1 MSGDMF
7 KKMKD
12 RITDEV
18 NSATNKLQNM
28 QIIDQLTSSIGPQIR
43 NDIAPPNQLLPEPHN
58 SSHVNRLGN
67 DCQFSLIDEDP
78 ISVYNEE
85 DELNSDMSPQQ
96 QLFNQRTI
104 RKANSKLAKPSN
116 DKNYSKA
123 CNTDNHNECQV
134 NSKTDNDTP
143 QNDVINIDDLSSDLD
158 DGLEDIH
165 DAKEDGLDVEID
177 LLSDKL
183 VYVNNEKPAHVPSQD
198 ILPLYKSKYK
208 NIVHELRR
216 LSSNFALE
224 TNELKLEKQKLVEQI
239 ADIELEL
246 DTLKHQQKSNSTQ
259 HDSLLSVSS
268 VSDNDKSCAGSPQS
282 NTESMSKM
290 KDLER
295 LLAKSKESLKHKNSI
310 IMNLRESLSE
320 VEKFKDFNQALK
332 RELGELKEAH
342 ETWTVSVAE
351 SKRVMHQEIE
361 NKNSAIE
368 KLKAESHEQQLVLSE
383 SNNKIRQLKSAI
395 QDLESRLVSTSAAH
409 QKERESLTK
418 ELTIA
423 KNNAIR
429 QLQKEHQNNIERI
442 KLDLE
447 KSIEALKVDI
457 LYKDEQMMKNAEQ
470 LQKMNEENHLLSSK
484 LDEINL
490 IFKDQSKVLEEVKS
504 NESNAARRVC
514 ELEIELRNLREQSE
528 ISKNTESRNQELLA
542 QVDLLNKQLSTSEK
556 ARIEIQKQQSETV
569 LDKECKRCD
578 DIQNH
583 SKTKIEEL
591 QQDLHQLNARLDLMN
606 TANDDQEKEI
616 KSLKT
621 EKDSLYENYKSMKSE
636 LEELTKKNEQL
647 TSIIK
652 ENESDLQSQQ
662 DQLDHM
668 ESMKRELENS
678 KKENTSLSDSLNR
691 VKSELSERSNE
702 LCNTKIRTE
711 ELLSQV
717 SNLKIDLDN
726 TRTMLEDLRKEK
738 DSISKTNELFEK
750 QKKDLEGK
758 LVMKILSVIKN
769 LETPNTSPGSD
780 KSYNLNQ
787 EDSSIEGDKKLPDPL
802 TLMEALSSLALD
814 KSNSCVTVTQR
825 LQAVLLDNSL
835 LSEELGRLKDE
846 LNYLNREK
854 SHEAQCSVEEG
865 EELRTEN
872 QALIHDQQ
880 AYDDKIKELEH
891 EVESLTTQFEYLK
904 NIGMFNS
911 TKFPI

>member
-1 MSGDMF
+1 MF

-28 QIIDQLTSSIGPQIR
+28 QIIDQLTSSIGAQIK
-43 NDIAPPNQLLPEPHN
+43 NDTAPPDQLLPEPHD
-58 SSHVNRLGN
+58 SSHVNRFGN
-67 DCQFSLIDEDP
+67 DSQFSLIDESS
-78 ISVYNEE
+78 ISVYTEE
-85 DELNSDMSPQQ
+85 DELNSDISPQE
-96 QLFNQRTI
+96 QLFNERTI

-116 DKNYSKA
+116 DKSYSKTS
-123 CNTDNHNECQV
+123 NIDNHNS

-143 QNDVINIDDLSSDLD
+143 QDDVIKIDDLSSDLD
-158 DGLEDIH
+158 DGLEDILSA

-183 VYVNNEKPAHVPSQD
+183 VYVNNEQLGHVPSQD

-208 NIVHELRR
+208 NVVHELRR

-224 TNELKLEKQKLVEQI
+224 RNEFKLEKNKFIEHI
-239 ADIELEL
+239 TDIKSEL
-246 DTLKHQQKSNSTQ
+246 DNLKHQQNPESTQ
-259 HDSLLSVSS
+259 HDSLLSVSN
-268 VSDNDKSCAGSPQS
+268 VSDNDKSSSGSPQPTTKS
-282 NTESMSKM
+282 VSKT
-290 KDLER
+290 KDLEG
-295 LLAKSKESLKHKNSI
+295 LLAKCKESLKHKDTL

-320 VEKFKDFNQALK
+320 VEKFKDSNQELK
-332 RELGELKEAH
+332 RELGDLKEAH
-342 ETWTVSVAE
+342 ETWTVSIAE
-351 SKRVMHQEIE
+351 SKRAMHIEIE
-361 NKNSAIE
+361 NKNSEIE
-368 KLKAESHEQQLVLSE
+368 RLKAESHEQQLVLSD
-383 SNNKIRQLKSAI
+383 SNNKMRQLKSTI

-418 ELTIA
+418 ELTNA

-429 QLQKEHQNNIERI
+429 QLQKEHQNNTERI

-457 LYKDEQMMKNAEQ
+457 LHKDEQIMKNAEQ
-470 LQKMNEENHLLSSK
+470 LQKINEENQSLSAK
-484 LDEINL
+484 LDEINPK
-490 IFKDQSKVLEEVKS
+490 FQDQSKVIEEARE
-504 NESNAARRVC
+504 NESSATKRVC
-514 ELEIELRNLREQSE
+514 ELEIELDNLREQSD
-528 ISKNTESRNQELLA
+528 ILKNTDLKNQELIS
-542 QVDLLNKQLSTSEK
+542 QIDLLNKQLLASET
-556 ARIEIQKQQSETV
+556 ARVEIQKKEGETV
-569 LDKECKRCD
+569 SDEECQRCD
-578 DIQNH
+578 DIQNR
-583 SKTKIEEL
+583 SKTRIEEL

-606 TANDDQEKEI
+606 TANYDQEKEI

-621 EKDSLYENYKSMKSE
+621 EKDSFCENYRSIKSE

-652 ENESDLQSQQ
+652 ENESDLQIQQ

-668 ESMKRELENS
+668 ESMKRDLENS
-678 KKENTSLSDSLNR
+678 KKENTSLLDSLNR

-702 LCNTKIRTE
+702 LYHTKIRTG

-717 SNLKIDLDN
+717 SNLKTDLDS
-726 TRTMLEDLRKEK
+726 THTMLEDLKKEK
-738 DSISKTNELFEK
+738 DSLSKTNELFEK
-750 QKKDLEGK
+750 QEKDLEEK
-758 LVMKILSVIKN
+758 IVMKILSVIKN

-787 EDSSIEGDKKLPDPL
+787 EDFSIEGDKKLPDPL

-814 KSNSCVTVTQR
+814 KSNSYVTATQR
-825 LQAVLLDNSL
+825 LQAISLDNSL

-854 SHEAQCSVEEG
+854 SHEARCSIEEG
-865 EELRTEN
+865 EKLRTEN

-880 AYDDKIKELEH
+880 AYDDRIKELEN
-891 EVESLTTQFEYLK
+891 EVGSLTTQFEYLK
-904 NIGMFNS
+904 NIGTFYLI
-911 TKFPI
+911 KFPIYILL